1 MSKEV
6 TVIVLGFLLVIQTQ
20 FGIPD
25 AWHTFLVVFLGG
37 ALVVTGFFLR
47 TEALARG
54 DHPHEHAP
62 FVDNTAAAPET
73 HQPHHYD
80 RKEGI
85 TSLN

>member
-1 MSKEV
+1 M
-6 TVIVLGFLLVIQTQ
+6 VIVLGFLLVAQTQ
-20 FGIPD
+20 FGVPD
-25 AWHTFLVVFLGG
+25 SWHTFLVVFFGG

-54 DHPHEHAP
+54 DRSHEHEP
-62 FVDNTAAAPET
+62 FVDNAASSAPEA
-73 HQPHHYD
+73 HQSHHD

>member
-1 MSKEV
+1 MSKEM
-6 TVIVLGFLLVIQTQ
+6 TVIVLGVLLVIQTQ

-25 AWHTFLVVFLGG
+25 SWHTFLVVFFGG

-47 TEALARG
+47 TETLARG
-54 DHPHEHAP
+54 DHSHEHAP
-62 FVDNTAAAPET
+62 FVDNTAAQPPAPET
-73 HQPHHYD
+73 HSYD